1 MEFYLIDFI
10 EHILNVLVLF
20 LLLRVFLY
28 RPVSAFMAEREAK
41 YAGERAAIDAGRAEA
56 EALRA
61 QYEAALAGASRAAG
75 DLAAQRV
82 KEAEHEAQGIREKA
96 QADAQSAL
104 ALARAQAEAERQE
117 TLGALREQTAALAVD
132 LAGRILAREI
142 TAEDNRKLIDGFFE
156 KVS

>member
-41 YAGERAAIDAGRAEA
+41 HAGERAAIDADRAEA

-61 QYEAALAGASRAAG
+61 KYETALADANRAAG

-82 KEAEHEAQGIREKA
+82 KDADREAQGIREKA
-96 QADAQSAL
+96 EADAQSTL
-104 ALARAQAEAERQE
+104 AVARAQAQTERDE
-117 TLGALREQTAALAVD
+117 TLGELREQTAALAVD

-156 KVS
+156 RVS